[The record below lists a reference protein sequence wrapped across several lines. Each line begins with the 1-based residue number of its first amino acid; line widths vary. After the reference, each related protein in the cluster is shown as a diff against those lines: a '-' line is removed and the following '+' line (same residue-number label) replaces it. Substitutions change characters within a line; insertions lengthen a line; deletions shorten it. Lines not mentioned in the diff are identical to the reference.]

1 MTALPLSA
9 DRFPLCGFDHEQ
21 LDVFWA
27 CPEHGHRVRLARA
40 DGDRDI
46 YYCPVRKCRYQRTA
60 PRKPRSPS
68 KGDPMTAAETR
79 PSAAVDLIYA
89 RAAHLKSL
97 LPAQLDLDSFLGTA
111 QAALYN
117 NADLMAGAENSPD
130 SLMIAL
136 TECASL
142 GHYPDGKNYYLTPR
156 KRKGQPIVL
165 GVEGYRGVVQRMYNS
180 GLVGKVVVREVCERD
195 EFDFTE
201 GMDDYPVHR
210 FAASSERTGAGYF
223 GRAGSVHRGD
233 MVGVY
238 AYAKLISGDYTRVAL
253 LSREDVLAARAAGGW
268 KDGDEYSPWNREDG
282 GPDHPEF
289 RGRSMW
295 WKTALKR
302 SEPWTPTSAA
312 DKRSHTAVAA
322 APQQRPAAVLAAP
335 SPAAPAVSNGGGR
348 QALPAARQKLARPRQ
363 RPAAEAPPPRGDVVA
378 QALRTALDERFE
390 KIGVADGDERD
401 NYLHMLANK
410 QHGENLTAHDLR
422 GALGDL
428 AELGEGATVADLQE
442 LCKPEPEAS

>member
-1 MTALPLSA
+1 
-9 DRFPLCGFDHEQ
+9 
-21 LDVFWA
+21 
-27 CPEHGHRVRLARA
+27 
-40 DGDRDI
+40 
-46 YYCPVRKCRYQRTA
+46 
-60 PRKPRSPS
+60 
-68 KGDPMTAAETR
+68 MTAAETR

-322 APQQRPAAVLAAP
+322 APP
-335 SPAAPAVSNGGGR
+335 SMSGSRRSAWPTGTSGTTTCTCSPISST
-348 QALPAARQKLARPRQ
+348 AR
-363 RPAAEAPPPRGDVVA
+363 
-378 QALRTALDERFE
+378 T
-390 KIGVADGDERD
+390 
-401 NYLHMLANK
+401 
-410 QHGENLTAHDLR
+410 
-422 GALGDL
+422 
-428 AELGEGATVADLQE
+428 
-442 LCKPEPEAS
+442 